1 MTCTS
6 SCSAFASRSNF
17 KSFQGR
23 EKSFCRPF
31 CFKLC
36 RREAKTLEASIRRDL
51 HTLAGMLIK
60 KASGRC
66 ANTNPTDTA
75 RYTRSHM
82 LRGFYLHH
90 VYAPARCQP
99 DGGLC
104 FTYIRKERQQRQ
116 DDERRQALN
125 AKIPPMPEGKGGIV
139 LFFIPFSSI
148 PFGNKAIFSL
158 F

>member
-1 MTCTS
+1 MS
-6 SCSAFASRSNF
+6 
-17 KSFQGR
+17 
-23 EKSFCRPF
+23 
-31 CFKLC
+31 
-36 RREAKTLEASIRRDL
+36 
-51 HTLAGMLIK
+51 IK

-104 FTYIRKERQQRQ
+104 FTYIRDEARRAKQR
-116 DDERRQALN
+116 N
-125 AKIPPMPEGKGGIV
+125 VSSAKTMMRFMAANSFTLAGVCAVSAHGV
-139 LFFIPFSSI
+139 T
-148 PFGNKAIFSL
+148 A
-158 F
+158 

>member
-1 MTCTS
+1 MS
-6 SCSAFASRSNF
+6 
-17 KSFQGR
+17 
-23 EKSFCRPF
+23 
-31 CFKLC
+31 
-36 RREAKTLEASIRRDL
+36 
-51 HTLAGMLIK
+51 IK

-104 FTYIRKERQQRQ
+104 FTYIRDEARRAKQR
-116 DDERRQALN
+116 N
-125 AKIPPMPEGKGGIV
+125 VSSAKTMIRFMAANSFTLAGVCAVSAHGV
-139 LFFIPFSSI
+139 T
-148 PFGNKAIFSL
+148 A
-158 F
+158 

>member
-1 MTCTS
+1 MLIGLTS
-6 SCSAFASRSNF
+6 PSPHTATA
-17 KSFQGR
+17 
-23 EKSFCRPF
+23 SFCF
-31 CFKLC
+31 
-36 RREAKTLEASIRRDL
+36 RRVPPPIPLTRARGKGGL
-51 HTLAGMLIK
+51 HTPAGMLIK

-125 AKIPPMPEGKGGIV
+125 AKIPPMPGGKGGMKFRCHGHMWARAEV
-139 LFFIPFSSI
+139 GRRSLPLHHDTWCRFSVT
-148 PFGNKAIFSL
+148 L
-158 F
+158 